1 MTRETVAQLRAEV
14 LEGRVSRR
22 ELLKR
27 AAALGLTA
35 PVVASLLAACQ
46 RQEATP
52 TQPPAAATPAPA
64 TTPGAPAPT
73 PTPAAQAT
81 PAEQM
86 AQRGGGGLLRL
97 LWWQAPTII
106 NPHLAQGTKDFDA
119 ANIVLEA
126 LAYFD
131 ANDNLVPRLAEEI
144 PTVENGG
151 LDPEGR
157 FVIWKLRQDVKWHDG
172 EPFTADD
179 VKFTY
184 EFIANE
190 ATTATTI
197 GVYQS
202 VESVEVIDEYT
213 VKVNFKAPTPAWFEP
228 FVGGQGLILPE
239 HVLRDYVGAEARNA
253 PFNLKPIGTGPF
265 KVVDFRPGD
274 VVLYEINQDYWQPG
288 KPYFDRIEMK
298 GGGDA
303 TSAARAVL
311 QTGEADWAW
320 NLQVE
325 AQILLQM
332 EQAGVGELVITP
344 GTSAERIMANFADH
358 RTEKDGAR
366 AEPDVPH
373 PFLTNK
379 NIRQA
384 IALSI
389 QRDVIAQQ
397 LYGPGGEATANN
409 LNAPAKFKHPDLTW
423 EFNLEKAAQLLDE
436 AGAVDTNG
444 DGVREYNGVPLNLLY
459 QTSINPV
466 RQKTQEIVKSALEQ
480 IGFKVEL
487 KSIDAAVF
495 FSSDAGNP
503 DTYAHFY
510 ADIEMYTNGPSN
522 PFPLNWALRYHS
534 SRIAKRENNWAGVNI
549 TRYSNPE
556 MDAVIDSLRT
566 ELDPD
571 KQVAG
576 FRQINWISVTDVV
589 EIPIIHRT
597 SVAAAAKT
605 LTGYTP
611 STWASDVWDIGNWRR
626 QQ

>member
-1 MTRETVAQLRAEV
+1 MTRETIDQLRADV
-14 LEGRVSRR
+14 LAGRVSRR

-35 PVVASLLAACQ
+35 SVVASLLAACR
-46 RQEATP
+46 RQEAAP

-64 TTPGAPAPT
+64 TTPGAPT
-73 PTPAAQAT
+73 PTPAPQAT
-81 PAEQM
+81 PAEQV

-119 ANIVLEA
+119 ANIALEA

-157 FVIWKLRQDVKWHDG
+157 FVIWKLRKDVTWHDG
-172 EPFTADD
+172 QPFTADD

-184 EFIANE
+184 DFVANE

-202 VESVEVIDEYT
+202 VESVEVVDEYT

-332 EQAGVGELVITP
+332 EQAGVGTLVITP
-344 GTSAERIMANFADH
+344 GTGTERIMVNFADH

-366 AEPDVPH
+366 AELDVPH

-379 NIRQA
+379 NVRQA

-423 EFNLEKAAQLLDE
+423 EFDLEKAAKLLDE
-436 AGAVDTNG
+436 AGAVDSNG

-466 RQKTQEIVKSALEQ
+466 RQKTQEIVKNALEQ

-487 KSIDAAVF
+487 KSIDASVF

-522 PFPLNWALRYHS
+522 PFPANWALRYHS
-534 SRIAKRENNWAGVNI
+534 SRIAKRENNWSGVNI

-556 MDAVIDSLRT
+556 MDAVIDALRS

-576 FRQINWISVTDVV
+576 FRQVNWISVTEVV

-597 SVAAAAKT
+597 SVAAATKT

-611 STWASDVWDIGNWRR
+611 STWASDVWDIGDWRR

>member
-1 MTRETVAQLRAEV
+1 MTRDTLDQLRADV
-14 LEGRVSRR
+14 LDGRVSRR
-22 ELLKR
+22 TLLKR

-35 PVVASLLAACQ
+35 PVVASLLAAC
-46 RQEATP
+46 RQEEATP

-64 TTPGAPAPT
+64 E
-73 PTPAAQAT
+73 TPAATPAAAEAT
-81 PAEQM
+81 PTAA

-119 ANIVLEA
+119 SNIVLEA

-131 ANDNLVPRLAEEI
+131 SADELVPRLAAEI

-184 EFIANE
+184 DFVSNE
-190 ATTATTI
+190 ATTATTF
-197 GVYQS
+197 GTYQS
-202 VESVEVIDEYT
+202 VESVEVLDEYT
-213 VKVNFKAPTPAWFEP
+213 VKVNFKGPNPAWFEP

-253 PFNLKPIGTGPF
+253 PFNLKPIGTGPY

-274 VVLYEINQDYWQPG
+274 VVVYEINQDYWQPG

-332 EQAGVGELVITP
+332 EQGGVGQLVITP
-344 GTSAERIMANFADH
+344 GTSAERIMVNFADH
-358 RTEKDGAR
+358 RTEKSGAR

-379 NIRQA
+379 QIRQA
-384 IALSI
+384 LALAI

-397 LYGPGGEATANN
+397 LYGPAGEATANN

-423 EFNLEKAAQLLDE
+423 EFNLDKAAQLLDE
-436 AGAVDTNG
+436 AGAVDTDG

-466 RQKTQEIVKSALEQ
+466 RQKTQEIVKAALEK
-480 IGFKVEL
+480 IGFRVEL
-487 KSIDAAVF
+487 KSIDAKVF

-534 SRIAKRENNWAGVNI
+534 GRIAQQSNNWAGVNI

-556 MDAVIDSLRT
+556 MDAVIDSLRE

-571 KQVAG
+571 KQVEG
-576 FRQINWISVTDVV
+576 FRKINWISVTDVV
-589 EIPIIHRT
+589 EIPIIHRA

-626 QQ
+626 TS